1 MRLTRRSLL
10 SVVAATP
17 ALLPVSGIS
26 QAWAAD
32 DPRLGE
38 RSMGQADAKVV
49 VEEYF
54 SLTCSHCAH
63 FAKETLPKVK
73 SELID
78 KGIVRLVFRD
88 FPLDQIALTAAMVAR
103 ALPPERYEAFVLA
116 LFASQDRW
124 AFARNVN
131 NTEEIW
137 KFAALAGL
145 PRATFDKTVADEAL
159 KMAILSAQEVASKKF
174 KINSTPSFVIKGET
188 HAGALPFD
196 RFNQLVTAAL
206 G

>member
-10 SVVAATP
+10 SVVSAAP
-17 ALLPVSGIS
+17 FVAPVSL
-26 QAWAAD
+26 WAAD

-38 RSMGQADAKVV
+38 RAIGRADAKLV

-54 SLTCSHCAH
+54 SLTCSHCGH
-63 FAKETLPKVK
+63 FARETLPKVK
-73 SELID
+73 SELVE
-78 KGIVRLVFRD
+78 KGIVRLVYRD
-88 FPLDQIALTAAMVAR
+88 FPLDQIALNAAAAAR
-103 ALPPERYEAFVLA
+103 ALPVARYDAFIAA

-124 AFARNVN
+124 AFARNIN
-131 NTEEIW
+131 HTEELW

-145 PRATFDKTVADEAL
+145 PRTVFDQTLADDAL
-159 KMAILSAQEVASKKF
+159 KLAILAGQDVASKQFNIK
-174 KINSTPSFVIKGET
+174 STPSFIIKGET
-188 HAGALPFD
+188 HAGALTFE

>member
-17 ALLPVSGIS
+17 FVMSFAVR
-26 QAWAAD
+26 AAD

-38 RSMGQADAKVV
+38 RSVGRADAKVV

-63 FAKETLPKVK
+63 FAKTVLPQVK
-73 SELID
+73 SDLVE
-78 KGIVRLVFRD
+78 KGVVRLIYRD
-88 FPLDQIALTAAMVAR
+88 FPLDQVALTAAAVAR
-103 ALPPERYEAFVLA
+103 ALPEARYDAFIAA

-124 AFARNVN
+124 AFARGINHN
-131 NTEEIW
+131 EELW
-137 KFAALAGL
+137 KFAALAGMS
-145 PRATFDKTVADEAL
+145 RATFDSTVADEAL
-159 KMAILSAQEVASKKF
+159 KAAILAAQDAAAKKH
-174 KINSTPSFVIKGET
+174 KISSTPSFIIKGET
-188 HAGALPFD
+188 HGSALSFE
-196 RFNQLVTAAL
+196 RFNQLVTAAQ

>member
-10 SVVAATP
+10 SVVAASPFVLP
-17 ALLPVSGIS
+17 AIGY
-26 QAWAAD
+26 AAD
-32 DPRLGE
+32 DPRLSE
-38 RSMGQADAKVV
+38 RSIGNRDAKVIV
-49 VEEYF
+49 DEYF
-54 SLTCSHCAH
+54 SLTCSHCAA

-73 SELID
+73 TELVE
-78 KGIVRLVFRD
+78 KGIVRLVYHD
-88 FPLDQIALTAAMVAR
+88 FPLDQIALTAAVVAR
-103 ALPPERYEAFVLA
+103 ALPAERYDAFIGA

-124 AFARNVN
+124 AFARGVN

-137 KFAALAGL
+137 KFAALAGM
-145 PRATFDKTVADEAL
+145 PRATFDKTIADDAM
-159 KMAILSAQEVASKKF
+159 KMAILAEQEAAAKKF
-174 KINSTPSFVIKGET
+174 RISSTPSFVIKGET

>member
-17 ALLPVSGIS
+17 FAVPAVSH
-26 QAWAAD
+26 AAD
-32 DPRLGE
+32 DALMGE
-38 RSMGQADAKVV
+38 RAIGSPDAKVV
-49 VEEYF
+49 VNEYF
-54 SLTCSHCAH
+54 SLTCSHCAA

-73 SELID
+73 AELVE
-78 KGIVRLVFRD
+78 KGIVRLVYND

-103 ALPPERYEAFVLA
+103 ALPVERYDAFIGA

-124 AFARNVN
+124 AFARGVN
-131 NTEEIW
+131 NIEEIW
-137 KFAALAGL
+137 KFAALAGM
-145 PRATFDKTVADEAL
+145 PRATFDKTIADELL
-159 KMAILSAQEVASKKF
+159 KLAILTAQDAAAKKF
-174 KINSTPSFVIKGET
+174 RIASTPSFVIKGET

-196 RFNQLVTAAL
+196 RFNQLVTAAQ

>member
-17 ALLPVSGIS
+17 FAVPL
-26 QAWAAD
+26 ATRAAD

-38 RSMGQADAKVV
+38 RSVGRADAKVV

-63 FAKETLPKVK
+63 FAKTVLPQVK
-73 SELID
+73 SDLVE
-78 KGIVRLVFRD
+78 KGIVRLVYRD
-88 FPLDQIALTAAMVAR
+88 FPLDQIALTAAAVAR
-103 ALPPERYEAFVLA
+103 SLPEARYDAFIGA

-124 AFARNVN
+124 AFARGVDHN
-131 NTEEIW
+131 EELW
-137 KFAALAGL
+137 KFAALAGM
-145 PRATFDKTVADEAL
+145 PRATFDATIADEAL
-159 KMAILSAQEVASKKF
+159 KATILAGQGEAAKKH
-174 KINSTPSFVIKGET
+174 KINSTPSFIIKGET
-188 HAGALPFD
+188 HTGALSFD
-196 RFNQLVTAAL
+196 RFNLLVIAAQ

>member
-17 ALLPVSGIS
+17 FAAPFASY
-26 QAWAAD
+26 AAD

-38 RSMGQADAKVV
+38 RSVGRADAKVV
-49 VEEYF
+49 VDEYF

-73 SELID
+73 ADLVE
-78 KGIVRLVFRD
+78 KGIVRLVYHD

-103 ALPPERYEAFVLA
+103 ALPVERYDAFIGA
-116 LFASQDRW
+116 LFAAQDRW
-124 AFARNVN
+124 AFARGVN

-159 KMAILSAQEVASKKF
+159 KLAILAGQDAASKKF
-174 KINSTPSFVIKGET
+174 NIRSTPSFIIKGET

-196 RFNQLVTAAL
+196 RFNQLVTAAQ

>member
-10 SVVAATP
+10 SVVAAVPFVLP
-17 ALLPVSGIS
+17 AIGHAV
-26 QAWAAD
+26 D

-38 RSMGQADAKVV
+38 RSIGKADAKVV
-49 VEEYF
+49 VDEYF

-73 SELID
+73 ADLVE
-78 KGIVRLVFRD
+78 KGIVRLVYHD
-88 FPLDQIALTAAMVAR
+88 FPLDQIALTAAVVAR
-103 ALPPERYEAFVLA
+103 ALPAERYDAFIGA

-124 AFARNVN
+124 AFARGVN
-131 NTEEIW
+131 NIEEIW

-159 KMAILSAQEVASKKF
+159 KMGILAAQDAAAKKYR
-174 KINSTPSFVIKGET
+174 IASTPSFIIKGET
-188 HAGALPFD
+188 HAGALSFD